1 MSPASLR
8 TMTAT
13 GAACAGLVV
22 LAPPGLVWNGADG
35 FEERRRIAFDHGIAL
50 AVILAVTLWLGRVAR
65 WLEDGSCSPIGD
77 AIAISGSIAVLL
89 DLAWVWRDGMSDAL
103 QVTVEHVGGA
113 RRRRALALLGARLDG
128 RLSSNSNRLNDAPIR
143 RP

>member
-13 GAACAGLVV
+13 GAACAV
-22 LAPPGLVWNGADG
+22 LAHLALVWNGADG

-50 AVILAVTLWLGRVAR
+50 AVILGVTLWLGRVAR
-65 WLEDGSCSPIGD
+65 WLADGSCSPIGD

-103 QVTVEHVGGA
+103 QVTAEHVA
-113 RRRRALALLGARLDG
+113 ALAVVAILALLGAQLDG
-128 RLSSNSNRLNDAPIR
+128 RLSSKANRLNDASIR

>member
-1 MSPASLR
+1 MTPASLR
-8 TMTAT
+8 TMSAV

-22 LAPPGLVWNGADG
+22 LGHLAGVWNGADG

-50 AVILAVTLWLGRVAR
+50 AVILAVTLWLARVAR
-65 WLEDGSCSPIGD
+65 WMEHAGGSPIGD

-103 QVTVEHVGGA
+103 QVTVEHVA
-113 RRRRALALLGARLDG
+113 ALMVVALLAVLGSRLD
-128 RLSSNSNRLNDAPIR
+128 RKLSSDSNRLNSAPIQ

>member
-22 LAPPGLVWNGADG
+22 LAHLALVWNGADG

-50 AVILAVTLWLGRVAR
+50 AVILAVTLWLGRVGR
-65 WLEDGSCSPIGD
+65 WLADGSCSPIGD

-103 QVTVEHVGGA
+103 QVTAEHVA
-113 RRRRALALLGARLDG
+113 ALAVVAILALLGAQLDR
-128 RLSSNSNRLNDAPIR
+128 RLSSNVNRLNDASIR